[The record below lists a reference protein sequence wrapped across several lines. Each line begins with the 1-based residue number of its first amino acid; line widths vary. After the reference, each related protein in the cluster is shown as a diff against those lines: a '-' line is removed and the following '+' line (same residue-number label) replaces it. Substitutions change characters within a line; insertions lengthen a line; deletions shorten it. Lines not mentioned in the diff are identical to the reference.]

1 MHVCVVGA
9 GALGRVYGV
18 RLAVG
23 GNDVSFVVRPSRLS
37 EDDPFV
43 VELISSR
50 RRDTLPKPNR
60 VAEVPSDA
68 EVVILAVKVDQID
81 DRLAS
86 VLASAPHVPVVSVT
100 PLFPQDYEKLEGL
113 LGKERPL
120 VAAQPGVVAYERDP
134 GIIRYWLPK
143 VAPTLVDSDGPAA
156 MAKFVDALNG
166 SGIPAKLQARVRDCN
181 PATTIAFFP
190 LVLALDA
197 GGGTVAS
204 VLADKDLLKDTFAAL
219 KDAQELAAKIGPLA
233 SWAGLLLKFATP
245 LALKVGIKLA
255 ETAAPEAVRF
265 VEVHFGQ
272 KVHEQHLKL
281 GAYILEL
288 ARKNGTRTG
297 ALERLLERVR
307 QRAHA

>member
-37 EDDPFV
+37 ENDPFV
-43 VELISSR
+43 IELIGSR
-50 RRDTLPKPNR
+50 RRDTLPQPRR
-60 VAEVPSDA
+60 VADVPSDA
-68 EVVILAVKVDQID
+68 EVVLLAVKVDQID

-100 PLFPQDYEKLEGL
+100 PLFPQDYEKLEGI
-113 LGKERPL
+113 LGPDRPL

-143 VAPTLVDSDGPAA
+143 VAPTLIDAAGPAPA
-156 MAKFVDALNG
+156 MPKLVDALNG
-166 SGIPAKLQARVRDCN
+166 SEIAAKLQPRIRDCN

-197 GGGTVAS
+197 GGGTVAA
-204 VLADKDLLKDTFAAL
+204 VLNDKALLKDAFAGL
-219 KDAQELAAKIGPLA
+219 KEAQELAAKVGPLA
-233 SWAGLLLKFATP
+233 AWAGLLLKFANP
-245 LALKVGIKLA
+245 LALKVGIRLA
-255 ETAAPEAVRF
+255 EKAAPEAVRF

-281 GAYILEL
+281 GGFILDL
-288 ARKNGTRTG
+288 ARKYGTKT
-297 ALERLLERVR
+297 AAIERLLERTR
-307 QRAHA
+307 ER

>member
-43 VELISSR
+43 VELISSG

-81 DRLAS
+81 ERLAS

-100 PLFPQDYEKLEGL
+100 PLFPQDYEKLEAL
-113 LGKERPL
+113 LGKDRPL

-134 GIIRYWLPK
+134 GIIRYWLPR

-156 MAKFVDALNG
+156 MAKFVDALTG

-219 KDAQELAAKIGPLA
+219 KDAQELAAKVGPLPP
-233 SWAGLLLKFATP
+233 WAGMLLKFATP

-265 VEVHFGQ
+265 VEIHFGQ

-281 GAYILEL
+281 GRYILEL
-288 ARKNGTRTG
+288 SRKYGTKTG
-297 ALERLLERVR
+297 ALERLLERTR
-307 QRAHA
+307 RG